1 MYEVFVFAMGLFSG
15 LVLFYLAYILAQ
27 SQKESEVEP
36 RDTRAVLELLICS
49 DIGEDTLVKI
59 PIKDQDHAQRMVN
72 MHKMFNIVSAKVWD
86 PVESR
91 YLASMGKD
99 GVLRGNR

>member
-1 MYEVFVFAMGLFSG
+1 MYEVFVYVMGLLTG
-15 LVLFYLAYILAQ
+15 LVLAYLAYILAK
-27 SQKESEVEP
+27 SQKEAEAAVQ
-36 RDTRAVLELLICS
+36 DTRVVLELLICS

-91 YLASMGKD
+91 YLAQMGKD
-99 GVLRGNR
+99 GVLRGIR